1 MEHVRNPW
9 KAKKN
14 ILNFV
19 KNKLGPILSFR
30 GSNWAWKSKPL
41 HLNNWAANMGFALCN
56 WFNQVDQTGLIKAHP
71 FLLSSNC
78 IYQWKLLSYFIC
90 TKKKK
95 QLLVVQA
102 LGSKQF
108 LSFSLHCSSF
118 FSLISILFFLF
129 LAEIPWLFHQ

>member
-56 WFNQVDQTGLIKAHP
+56 WFNQVD
-71 FLLSSNC
+71 
-78 IYQWKLLSYFIC
+78 
-90 TKKKK
+90 
-95 QLLVVQA
+95 
-102 LGSKQF
+102 
-108 LSFSLHCSSF
+108 
-118 FSLISILFFLF
+118 
-129 LAEIPWLFHQ
+129 